1 MHFFLIALTVL
12 AADQISKFFIVQLMQ
27 PNQSI
32 PVIENI
38 FHITYVRNF
47 GAAFGI
53 LPHRTILFMVVS
65 LSVAFLILLFYRQV
79 PPGHPY
85 LRIALALQFGGA
97 LGNNLFD
104 RLRFGYVVDFL
115 DFQVWPVF
123 NIADMA
129 IVIGIGFILLD
140 LARTPRE
147 KGI

>member
-1 MHFFLIALTVL
+1 MHFFLIALAVL
-12 AADQISKFFIVQLMQ
+12 AADQISKYFIVQLME
-27 PNQSI
+27 PHQSI
-32 PVIENI
+32 PIIENI

-47 GAAFGI
+47 GAAFGL
-53 LPHRTILFMVVS
+53 LPNRTILFVLVS
-65 LSVAFLILLFYRQV
+65 LSVAFLILLFHRQI

-104 RLRFGYVVDFL
+104 RLRLGYVVDFL

-123 NIADMA
+123 NVADMA
-129 IVIGIGFILLD
+129 IVAGIGLLILD
-140 LARTPRE
+140 LARSPRE

>member
-1 MHFFLIALTVL
+1 MHFFLIALAVL
-12 AADQISKFFIVQLMQ
+12 ATDQISKFFVVQLMQ

-32 PVIENI
+32 PVIQNI

-53 LPHRTILFMVVS
+53 LPHRTILFVLVS
-65 LSVAFLILLFYRQV
+65 LSVAFLILLFYRHI
-79 PPGHPY
+79 PPGHQY

-104 RLRFGYVVDFL
+104 RLRLGYVVDFL
-115 DFQVWPVF
+115 DFQFWPVF
-123 NIADMA
+123 NVADMA
-129 IVIGIGFILLD
+129 IVIGIGLLILD
-140 LARTPRE
+140 IARSPRE